1 MLANL
6 LPVGKLRGIDIG
18 GASDVGNREKRKAAG
33 NRKAR
38 EKRYKFITPTSADGD
53 GPGLAFPQTLRTC
66 FSLAVVFVVVKT
78 LNRCQHRATD
88 SDCDGTVP
96 SVS

>member
-18 GASDVGNREKRKAAG
+18 GASDVGNREKSEAAG

-53 GPGLAFPQTLRTC
+53 GPGLAFPQTLLQFCCCFCGCENTQQMSAPQPTRTAME
-66 FSLAVVFVVVKT
+66 L
-78 LNRCQHRATD
+78 
-88 SDCDGTVP
+88 
-96 SVS
+96 